1 MSKKVYSFKLFHFP
15 IQITIQHICL
25 QMSHDHLHI
34 ISQNVS
40 FNQPVCEMYCQ
51 LILNLLKPLL
61 NLPAVHRQLK
71 LSVHW
76 HANDILINTLKWVR
90 KVPVTSNLSKS
101 FVQPICPTIFS
112 LSYPFHIISPEGA
125 TLLSGHQPRQWY
137 QVQESVYNALQL
149 RVTTSRKL
157 YDWLWGL
164 SRRATLP
171 SLTTL
176 QGDWPASSWC
186 TTRPAPLKVKYC
198 LFYSSCCWNI
208 KTSS

>member
-1 MSKKVYSFKLFHFP
+1 MGQEGACN
-15 IQITIQHICL
+15 IQLVQ
-25 QMSHDHLHI
+25 
-34 ISQNVS
+34 
-40 FNQPVCEMYCQ
+40 
-51 LILNLLKPLL
+51 
-61 NLPAVHRQLK
+61 
-71 LSVHW
+71 
-76 HANDILINTLKWVR
+76 
-90 KVPVTSNLSKS
+90 S

-112 LSYPFHIISPEGA
+112 LSYPFHIVSPEGA

-149 RVTTSRKL
+149 RVTTSRKV

-198 LFYSSCCWNI
+198 LFYSSYVAEISRLPVNMLALRMNFIVSILVCF
-208 KTSS
+208 SLA